1 MFKKIKKDM
10 NRRISSIRNLRTI
23 KGLRNDEL
31 IIDLGKTF
39 EGELKSWMK
48 KSANSPY
55 YRVFEIIDN
64 RYLKLSKEKTA
75 DYIDENGCIIEEI
88 AGKWYFDVEQTKG
101 DGSCKTIYMGRILF
115 TNDISCTNGIELFPT
130 IVDSI
135 FNNQFNNFFS

>member
-1 MFKKIKKDM
+1 M

-64 RYLKLSKEKTA
+64 RYLKLPKEKTV
-75 DYIDENGCIIEEI
+75 DYIDENGCTIEEI
-88 AGKWYFDVEQTKG
+88 AGKWYFDVEQTKD
-101 DGSCKTIYMGRILF
+101 DGSCKTIYTGRIHF
-115 TNDISCTNGIELFPT
+115 SNDITCTNGTELFST
-130 IVDSI
+130 IIESI
-135 FNNQFNNFFS
+135 FNNQFNNLFS